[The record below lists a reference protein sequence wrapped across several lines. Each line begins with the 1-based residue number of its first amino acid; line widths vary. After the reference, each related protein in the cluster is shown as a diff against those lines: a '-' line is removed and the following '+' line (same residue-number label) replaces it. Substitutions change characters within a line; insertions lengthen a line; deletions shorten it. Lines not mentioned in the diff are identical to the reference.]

1 MRSVRL
7 RLRREYFSAEM
18 VEMRRWLDHNQ
29 YEPTRFDCYQNDDE
43 IILSV
48 DFRREEAAEAFAKR
62 FDGEIVIG
70 GSFATAQNG

>member
-7 RLRREYFSAEM
+7 RLRRAYFSADM
-18 VEMRRWLDHNQ
+18 VEMRRWLDRNQ

-48 DFRREEAAEAFAKR
+48 DFRREEAAEAFAKH
-62 FDGEIVIG
+62 FDGETVIG
-70 GSFATAQNG
+70 VSFATAPNG

>member
-7 RLRREYFSAEM
+7 RLQKEYFSAEM
-18 VEMRRWLDHNQ
+18 VEMRRWLDRNQ
-29 YEPTRFDCYQNDDE
+29 YEPARFDCYQNDAE

-48 DFRREEAAEAFAKR
+48 DFRREEAAEAFANR

-70 GSFATAQNG
+70 VSFVTAQNG